1 MDKRISDLRLNY
13 SKRQLD
19 KQDLDT
25 DPIKQFRQWFDE
37 ALEANI
43 PEPNAMTLSTSVD
56 QKVFSRI
63 VLLKQITDLGFVFFT
78 NYDSAKGKEMAIN
91 DNVALCFL
99 WKEIERQVR
108 IEGHVQKISEEDSL
122 AYAKSR
128 PRSSQIGAW
137 VSDQSQVIASR
148 EVIEKKLKETEER
161 FDDTDDIPKPPHW
174 GGYLVVPEVVEFWQ
188 GRPGRL
194 HDRLRFRRENENW
207 MIERLSP

>member
-19 KQDLDT
+19 EQDMGS
-25 DPIKQFRQWFDE
+25 DPIAQFRLWFDE
-37 ALEANI
+37 ALKVNI
-43 PEPNAMTLSTSVD
+43 LEPNAMTLSTSVD
-56 QKVFSRI
+56 QKVYSRI
-63 VLLKQITDLGFVFFT
+63 VLLKQITDIGFVFFT
-78 NYDSAKGKEMAIN
+78 NYLSAKSKEMATN
-91 DNVALCFL
+91 KNAALCFL

-137 VSDQSQVIASR
+137 VSDQSQVISSR
-148 EVIEKKLKETEER
+148 EVIEKKLKETEAR
-161 FDDTDDIPKPPHW
+161 FDGTEDIPKPPHW
-174 GGYLVVPEVVEFWQ
+174 GGYVLVPELLEFWQ

-194 HDRLRFRRENENW
+194 HDRLRYRKEENGW
-207 MIERLSP
+207 ILERLAP